1 MSLKKKI
8 KKVINFLGLGIP
20 KKIEEYFT
28 PKLPAKKALRIQR
41 QGSSLPIPV
50 IYGTQLVGGIV
61 VHKYVTDGSTKN
73 RFLNVIVV
81 FCEGEIDDI
90 EEFFFNGVSWQDK
103 RFRDDRSGNYWFE
116 SSYLRGTPAQSSTL
130 PIDNI
135 PNWTD
140 NHNLNGLAWAYFRF
154 EQDKDQT
161 IWNGEP
167 KITARIRGRK
177 LFDPRTNSTA
187 YSDNP
192 ALCLRD
198 YLTNPI
204 YGKNIPESRIDD
216 AAFINAANNC
226 DTIIDSVER
235 TITESFYDENEK
247 KYVTEPTRTEIVN
260 ITKHTC
266 NVTIDTGVTVFEN
279 VKILLNTFRGLLP
292 PKFILGPIIEEA
304 GSPTFTFDDDNITSD
319 VVIKSPDLNQRYNRV
334 TVKFPNELSPTYDDD
349 EAFWPAASDPV
360 YQTFLNEDNG
370 KILEKTFDFNGI
382 NNMAEAQ
389 QMAEF
394 LCKKSRFQLSLSI
407 DALPVSN
414 QVEVGD
420 IVGLT
425 NLDNGYTNKP
435 FRVKSKIAL
444 SNNEFRFELLEHEN
458 NIYPW
463 EGKSYEEVDG
473 GTWLGDPGDVGVVEN
488 LTFTKDLSLS
498 STGTLNW
505 KADENSFIDGY
516 IVETRIV
523 ADENGD
529 KPVNESGQEVD
540 FIITD
545 RVDTV
550 SESYTIP
557 ILVKSTYQFFIYIRS
572 TVGSTGLPS
581 SIQVLIDNP
590 TAPSGISFEADNFEI
605 RASAFFNIEQGIGTS
620 FQFAINNVT
629 NPSEP
634 TGSITFVN
642 LSPET
647 TYTIFARS
655 VNAYGVSPWI
665 SQEVQTLKDGSRI
678 VEVIGDDISQ
688 VILPDVIEAVQD
700 DLDQIVIDSLVDY
713 PTKIEVTNEINS
725 SIELIN
731 NAFNEDPRLTPIEVI
746 NNILDN
752 YETEG
757 NVKTESLE
765 RKTQVNSLQTDINGN
780 TASIVEI
787 NTVVSDLDSS
797 VAAQFTAIQTRV
809 GDNESSIV
817 EINLSVSDL
826 ESSVAQQ
833 FTQIQ
838 ASVDGNAAS
847 ITSVSTALATETTT
861 RATQVSQLQA
871 TDNNIIS
878 QINQVESDIE
888 GNFSS
893 ISSIQA
899 TIDNPITG
907 LSATYGLAQS
917 AESKADGNTTS
928 ITTLTNKVEDPDS
941 GLSATFNL
949 ASQAKITADGNT
961 TSITTLTNKVEDPDN
976 GLTATFNLASQA
988 KITADGNTT
997 SLTLL
1002 TNKVEDPD
1010 NGLTATFNLAS
1021 QAKIT
1026 ADGNTTSIA
1035 GLDTRV
1041 TDTEGTANAALTLS
1055 SSIDSS
1061 LNEYRASAQL
1071 KVDAQGN
1078 AGFIQLDAT
1087 PSVTQI
1093 RFESD
1098 QFILQQNGV
1107 PKVFFDNSQSQYKF
1121 IGIGDFTV
1129 VNSPIIDS
1137 QDITAT
1143 NAILTKNI
1151 SISGRCITDFVVDAG
1166 KQITAQKVECT
1177 EFDGTRFVGRDL
1189 NLSGTTTNARA
1200 LIVNTGAGDGVDAAS
1215 TGGGFAF
1222 YASQGGYG
1230 PFTGS
1235 HEGLV
1240 KKGFK
1245 AEPGDLICDGD
1256 LIHIADVSNAILES
1270 KISTMKNDAS
1280 ISGAFVS
1287 LKKLDIEKLP
1297 SGLRGFK
1304 GDLSNYDII
1313 TFNSIGEG
1321 VINVCGENGNIKA
1334 GDYIC
1339 SSSLTGKGMKQVN
1352 NTMKNYTIAKARHS
1366 VSFKGNETKQLAV
1379 KYLGG

>member
-1 MSLKKKI
+1 MSLFKKLRRLSNK
-8 KKVINFLGLGIP
+8 LGLGIP
-20 KKIEEYFT
+20 DKIDEFFS
-28 PKLPAKKALRIQR
+28 PKMPAKKGLRVQR

-50 IYGTQLVGGIV
+50 VYGTQFVGGVV

-81 FCEGEIDDI
+81 FCEGEIDAF
-90 EEFFFNGVSWQDK
+90 EEIFFDGVSWEDE
-103 RFRDDRSGNYWFE
+103 RFKDNRDGTRWFI
-116 SSYLRGTPAQSSTL
+116 SSLLEGAPSQISTL

-140 NHNLNGLAWAYFRF
+140 KHNLNGLAWAYFRF

-161 IWNGEP
+161 IWSGEP
-167 KITARIRGRK
+167 KITARIRGK
-177 LFDPRTNSTA
+177 KIFDPRTNTTA

-204 YGKNIPESRIDD
+204 YGKNIPTSRIDD

-226 DTIIDSVER
+226 DTIIDSIEQ
-235 TITESFYDENEK
+235 TITRSFYDQESGTYITLPPETTF
-247 KYVTEPTRTEIVN
+247 VD

-266 NVTIDTGVTVFEN
+266 NLTIDTSNSIFDN

-304 GSPTFTFDDDNITSD
+304 GSPTFTFDDDIIVSD
-319 VVIKSPDLNQRYNRV
+319 VIIKSPNLNQRYNRV
-334 TVKFPNELSPTYDDD
+334 TVRFPNELSPTFDDD
-349 EAFWPAASDPV
+349 EAFWPATDSDV
-360 YQTFLNEDNG
+360 YQTFLSEDNG
-370 KILEKTFDFNGI
+370 KLLEKTFDFNGI

-394 LCKKSRFQLSLSI
+394 LCKKSRFQLSTTI
-407 DALPVSN
+407 TANPISN

-435 FRVKSKIAL
+435 FRVKSKTQL
-444 SNNEFRFELLEHEN
+444 SDNLFRFELLEHEN

-463 EGKSYEEVDG
+463 EDKAYNEIDG
-473 GTWLGDPGDVGVVEN
+473 GTWLGDPGDVGVVEE
-488 LTFTKDLSLS
+488 LTFVKDLSLS
-498 STGTLNW
+498 STGTLTW
-505 KADENSFIDGY
+505 KADNDSFIDGY
-516 IVETRIV
+516 IVETRLV
-523 ADENGD
+523 LDENGD
-529 KPVNESGQEVD
+529 KPTNEAGQEVD
-540 FIITD
+540 FIIIE

-557 ILVKSTYQFFIYIRS
+557 LLTKSTYQFFVYIRS
-572 TVGSTGLPS
+572 TVGNTGLPS
-581 SIQVLIDNP
+581 SIEVLVANP
-590 TAPSGISFEADNFEI
+590 PEPDGITFEADNFEI
-605 RASAFFNIEQGIGTS
+605 RASAFFDPDPNVGQGDQGIGTS
-620 FQFAINNVT
+620 FQFAISDTV

-678 VEVIGDDISQ
+678 VEVIGDDISD
-688 VILPDVIEAVQD
+688 VILPDVIDAVQD
-700 DLDQIVIDSLVDY
+700 DLQQIVTDSLVDY
-713 PTKIEVTNEINS
+713 PTKLEVTAEIND
-725 SIELIN
+725 SIGLIN

-752 YETEG
+752 YDTEG

-765 RKTQVNSLQTDINGN
+765 RKTQVNSLQTEINGN

-797 VAAQFTAIQTRV
+797 TAAQFTALQTRV

-838 ASVDGNAAS
+838 ASVDGNSAS
-847 ITSVSTALATETTT
+847 ITSVSTALATETST

-878 QINQVESDIE
+878 QINEVESDVA

-893 ISSIQA
+893 ISAIQA
-899 TIDNPITG
+899 TIDNPVTG

-928 ITTLTNKVEDPDS
+928 ITALTNKVEDPDS
-941 GLSATFNL
+941 GLSATFSL

-961 TSITTLTNKVEDPDN
+961 TSITALTNKVDDPNN
-976 GLTATFNLASQA
+976 GLSATFSLASQA
-988 KITADGNTT
+988 KITADGN
-997 SLTLL
+997 
-1002 TNKVEDPD
+1002 
-1010 NGLTATFNLAS
+1010 AS
-1021 QAKIT
+1021 
-1026 ADGNTTSIA
+1026 SIA

-1041 TDTEGTANAALTLS
+1041 TSAEGTANAALTLS

-1061 LNEYRASAQL
+1061 LNEYRASAQI

-1107 PKVFFDNSQSQYKF
+1107 PKVFFDNTESQYKF

-1129 VNSPIIDS
+1129 VDSPIIDS

-1151 SISGRCITDFVVDAG
+1151 SVSGRCITDFIVDAG

-1245 AEPGDLICDGD
+1245 ADVGDLICDGD

-1270 KISTMKNDAS
+1270 KLSTEKNDPS

-1287 LKKLDIEKLP
+1287 LRPVNNNKLP
-1297 SGLRGFK
+1297 AGLRGFS

-1321 VINVCGENGNIKA
+1321 VINVCGQNGDIKS

-1339 SSSLTGKGMKQVN
+1339 SSSLPGKGMKQDE